1 MGAVTCCSKD
11 NGGCVVGVIPELMQA
26 REMAYTKAEEL
37 ISVSTM
43 RERMQITAANAD
55 GFLALVGGWGPWER
69 FLAGVISRPPRCLP
83 ATNID
88 FRSGWVPRRSLGVIF
103 MNGEDE
109 IHARCHL

>member
-11 NGGCVVGVIPELMQA
+11 NGGCVVGVTPELRQA

-69 FLAGVISRPPRCLP
+69 FLGRG
-83 ATNID
+83 D
-88 FRSGWVPRRSLGVIF
+88 FSPTSMF
-103 MNGEDE
+103 ACNQY
-109 IHARCHL
+109 